1 MDQGRR
7 EATECDEP
15 SDRKCPLW
23 IKSGHRIRSAS
34 CPRFPESGHRFNA
47 LGCPL
52 SAKSRSGAR
61 RHPVRLG
68 WGKPVRSSCP
78 ASNSGLILTVCAMS
92 SLAPNAIRSTR
103 LLGCNSSPL
112 YRRVA
117 KCASPAFP
125 RANAPNQN
133 GVSANGSAAELV
145 NSASRHP
152 VRRSLGWRK
161 EKLGWRKEK

>member
-1 MDQGRR
+1 MEIVVPNSKYRQCVAVKKSKIYASVANRSHLSMDQGRR

-117 KCASPAFP
+117 KRASPAFP
-125 RANAPNQN
+125 RAN
-133 GVSANGSAAELV
+133 
-145 NSASRHP
+145 
-152 VRRSLGWRK
+152 
-161 EKLGWRKEK
+161 